1 MSDSQAI
8 PEPTSNPTNDT
19 SGGTSGESSSDAL
32 VAVGRILGAHGSE
45 GEIRVRPISNVP
57 SRFDEGNE
65 LLLSPDGITP
75 EGRTL
80 RIVGSRSTISKGKE
94 ERILLLRGFR
104 DRDQALQFIGEWLYV
119 KQSEVPAAEEGEYF
133 HYQLLGL
140 KVRTVDGDD
149 LGELSE
155 ILETGS
161 NDVYIVVGS
170 EGEIL
175 VPAVSQ
181 VVCEI
186 DIDAGVM
193 VVDLPEGLR

>member
-1 MSDSQAI
+1 MSDSPAN
-8 PEPTSNPTNDT
+8 PEPSSTPTT
-19 SGGTSGESSSDAL
+19 GTSGESSSENL
-32 VAVGRILGAHGSE
+32 VAVGRILGAHGRG
-45 GEIRVRPISNVP
+45 GEIRVRPISNVA
-57 SRFDEGNE
+57 SRFDEGND
-65 LLLSPDGITP
+65 LLLSADGVVAEKRPLHIA
-75 EGRTL
+75 
-80 RIVGSRSTISKGKE
+80 GSRLTISKGKE
-94 ERILLLRGFR
+94 ELILLLRGYC
-104 DRDQALQFIGEWLYV
+104 DRDQALQLIGEWLYV
-119 KQSEVPAAEEGEYF
+119 KQSDVPAAEEGEYF

-149 LGELSE
+149 LGELTE

-161 NDVYIVVGS
+161 NDVYAVVGS

-181 VVCEI
+181 VVREI

>member
-1 MSDSQAI
+1 MSDSPEQ
-8 PEPTSNPTNDT
+8 PEPSSSPTN
-19 SGGTSGESSSDAL
+19 GTSGESSPESL
-32 VAVGRILGAHGSE
+32 VAVGRILGAHGRE
-45 GEIRVRPISNVP
+45 GEIRVRPISNVA
-57 SRFDEGNE
+57 SRFDEGND
-65 LLLSPDGITP
+65 LLLSADGVVAEKRSLHIA
-75 EGRTL
+75 R
-80 RIVGSRSTISKGKE
+80 SRLTISKGKE
-94 ERILLLRGFR
+94 ELILLLRGYR
-104 DRDQALQFIGEWLYV
+104 DRDQALRLIGEWLYV

-140 KVRTVDGDD
+140 KVRTVEGDD

-161 NDVYIVVGS
+161 NDVYVVVGS

-181 VVCEI
+181 VVREI
-186 DIDAGVM
+186 DIDEGVM

>member
-1 MSDSQAI
+1 MSESPVQPA
-8 PEPTSNPTNDT
+8 PTSSPTT
-19 SGGTSGESSSDAL
+19 GTSDDSSSDAL
-32 VAVGRILGAHGSE
+32 VAVGRILGAHGRE

-65 LLLSPDGITP
+65 LLLSPDGITAD
-75 EGRTL
+75 GRTL
-80 RIVGSRSTISKGKE
+80 RIVSSRSTITKGKE

-104 DRDQALQFIGEWLYV
+104 DRDQALELIGEWLYV

-181 VVCEI
+181 FVCEI